1 MVTVLLVICLIVL
14 CLNVGFDV
22 YRFIVKPYEADDLD
36 RDRLFQA
43 MLLLDIDGAFRILD
57 ASEVEHVDV
66 DELHRSSQAVLM
78 YVFEGERFVP
88 DTYPEAVATEMIHRI
103 LLDLLLTV
111 DVKLAKAVNG

>member
-1 MVTVLLVICLIVL
+1 MTMFLIVVCIVLLSTNAMFAFLAVH
-14 CLNVGFDV
+14 
-22 YRFIVKPYEADDLD
+22 RYEADDLD

-66 DELHRSSQAVLM
+66 DELHHSAQAVLM